1 MDKVYIFGHQRPDT
15 DSVTAAISLAYLKNK
30 LGINAEARVLGDINE
45 ETKFALEYFNV
56 EVPKYLND
64 VRLQIKD
71 VTYHKGLFINHKKTI
86 RETYNYILDNNV
98 TGVPIVDD
106 DNICLG
112 IITVKDIAKNLIL
125 GDFTELDSTYDNILK
140 TINGEVITK
149 FNEEIDG
156 DVIVASYKSETFFND
171 IKLTSEDIVIA
182 GDRPQIHKHAID
194 NNVSL
199 LIVTD
204 NSIISE
210 DIINLAN
217 QNKVN
222 IIRTNLDAFHTS
234 KIISQAN
241 EIKILKSRDLVTFK
255 ESDYYDDF
263 LSITK
268 KYRHNNYPVVDSK
281 GKCLGLIRVTDVNDK
296 NKKKVILVDHQEF
309 DQSAPGIEDANI
321 IEIVDHHKISNITT
335 KMPINFRNM
344 AVGSSNTIIYE
355 MYKESGI
362 EIPNNIA
369 GIMLAGILSDTLILQ
384 SPTTTILDK
393 EAVERLSERLGINYV
408 RFALDMF
415 KKGTS
420 LKGLSKEEIITKD
433 FKLFETNNTKY
444 GIGQIITLDIES
456 IRNDLDSFINEL
468 ESLKQKMNLNYISLF
483 ITDIVRNGSY
493 VIYTENM
500 KEILE
505 RGYKID
511 DFKELTFLQDVVS
524 RKKQIVPVIM
534 NEIENK

>member
-15 DSVTAAISLAYLKNK
+15 DSVTSAISLAYLKNK
-30 LGINAEARVLGDINE
+30 LGIKAEARVLGDINE
-45 ETKFALEYFNV
+45 ETKFVLDYFNV
-56 EVPKYLND
+56 ETPKYLND

-71 VTYHKGLFINHKKTI
+71 VTYHKDVYVNYRTTI
-86 RETYNYILDNNV
+86 KDTYNYILRNNV

-106 DNICLG
+106 DNTCLG

-125 GDFTELDSTYDNILK
+125 GDFTELDSSYDNILR
-140 TINGEVITK
+140 TINGEIITK
-149 FNEEIDG
+149 FNDEIDG
-156 DVIVASYKSETFFND
+156 NVIVASYKSETFFND
-171 IKLTSEDIVIA
+171 IVLTNNDIVIA
-182 GDRPQIHKHAID
+182 GDREQIHKHAI
-194 NNVSL
+194 NNRVRL
-199 LIVTD
+199 LIITD
-204 NSIISE
+204 NSNISDEIIS
-210 DIINLAN
+210 LAN

-222 IIRTNLDAFHTS
+222 VIRTGLDAFHTS
-234 KIISQAN
+234 RLISQAN

-263 LSITK
+263 LSTTK

-309 DQSAPGIEDANI
+309 DQSVPGIDEAEV

-344 AVGSSNTIIYE
+344 AVGSTNTILYE
-355 MYKESGI
+355 MYKELGI

-369 GIMLAGILSDTLILQ
+369 GIMMAGILSDTLILQ
-384 SPTTTILDK
+384 SPTTTVLDK
-393 EAVERLSERLGINYV
+393 EAVERLSERLSINYV

-420 LKGLSKEEIITKD
+420 LKGLSKEEIITRD
-433 FKLFETNNTKY
+433 FKLFDSNGRKF
-444 GIGQIITLDIES
+444 GIGQIITLDVES

-468 ESLKQKMNLNYISLF
+468 ENYREKMRLDYVSLF

-493 VIYTENM
+493 VIYTRNM
-500 KEILE
+500 EEILE
-505 RGYKID
+505 RGFKIK
-511 DFKELTFLQDVVS
+511 DFKELTFIQDVVS
-524 RKKQIVPVIM
+524 RKKQIVPVIL
-534 NEIENK
+534 NEIENS

>member
-15 DSVTAAISLAYLKNK
+15 DSVTSAISLAYLKTK
-30 LGINAEARVLGDINE
+30 LGLNAEARVLGDINE
-45 ETKFALEYFNV
+45 ETKFALDFFNV

-71 VTYHKGLFINHKKTI
+71 VTYHKGLLINYKATI

-98 TGVPIVDD
+98 TGVPVVDD
-106 DNICLG
+106 EGICLG

-156 DVIVASYKSETFFND
+156 TVIVASYKSETFFND
-171 IKLTSEDIVIA
+171 IKLTSEDVVIA
-182 GDRPQIHKHAID
+182 GDRPQIHKHAI
-194 NNVSL
+194 NNRVRL

-204 NSIISE
+204 NSNISE
-210 DIINLAN
+210 ENITLAKEN
-217 QNKVN
+217 NVN

-234 KIISQAN
+234 RIISQAN
-241 EIKILKSRDLVTFK
+241 EIKILKTRDLVTFK
-255 ESDYYDDF
+255 ETDYYDDF
-263 LSITK
+263 ISITK
-268 KYRHNNYPVVDSK
+268 KYKHNNYPVVDSK

-309 DQSAPGIEDANI
+309 DQSASGIEDANI
-321 IEIVDHHKISNITT
+321 IEIVDHHKISNIST

-355 MYKESGI
+355 MYKETGI
-362 EIPNNIA
+362 EIPNHIA

-384 SPTTTILDK
+384 SPTTTVLDK
-393 EAVERLSERLGINYV
+393 EAVDRLSERLGINYV

-420 LKGLSKEEIITKD
+420 LKGLTKEEIITKD
-433 FKLFETNNTKY
+433 FKLFDSNGKKF

-456 IRNDLDSFINEL
+456 IRNDLDAFINEL
-468 ESLKQKMNLNYISLF
+468 ELYKNKMNLEYVSLF

-493 VIYTENM
+493 VIYIENM

-511 DFKELTFLQDVVS
+511 NFKELTFLQDVVS

-534 NEIENK
+534 NEIES

>member
-1 MDKVYIFGHQRPDT
+1 MENTLIFGHQKPDT

-30 LGINAEARVLGDINE
+30 LGIKAEARVLGDINE
-45 ETKFALEYFNV
+45 ETKFVLDYFGV
-56 EVPKYLND
+56 EAPRYLND
-64 VRLQIKD
+64 VRLQIRD
-71 VTYHKGLFINHKKTI
+71 VTYHKGLYVNYKSTI
-86 RETYNYILDNNV
+86 RDTYNYLLENNV
-98 TGVPIVDD
+98 TGVPIVDE
-106 DNICLG
+106 NNNCLG

-125 GDFTELDSTYDNILK
+125 GDFTELDSTYENILRI
-140 TINGEVITK
+140 INGEIITK
-149 FNEEIDG
+149 FSEEIDG
-156 DVIVASYKSETFFND
+156 NVIVASYKSETFFND
-171 IKLTSEDIVIA
+171 IRLTSNDVVIA
-182 GDRPQIHKHAID
+182 GDRPQIHRHAI
-194 NNVSL
+194 NNRVRL

-204 NSIISE
+204 NSNITE
-210 DIINLAN
+210 ENLLLAKEN
-217 QNKVN
+217 NVN
-222 IIRTNLDAFHTS
+222 IIKTSLDAFHTS
-234 KIISQAN
+234 RLISQAN
-241 EIKILKSRDLVTFK
+241 EINILTSRDLVSFK
-255 ESDYYDDF
+255 ETDYYDDF

-268 KYRHNNYPVVDSK
+268 KLRHNNYPVVDSK

-309 DQSAPGIEDANI
+309 EQSAPGIEEANI

-344 AVGSSNTIIYE
+344 AVGSTNTIIYE
-355 MYKESGI
+355 MYKELGI

-384 SPTTTILDK
+384 SPTTTLVDK
-393 EAVERLSERLGINYV
+393 EAVERLSERLSINYV

-420 LKGLSKEEIITKD
+420 LKGLSKEEIITRD
-433 FKLFETNNTKY
+433 FKLFDVNTRKF
-444 GIGQIITLDIES
+444 GVGQIITLDVES

-468 ESLKQKMNLNYISLF
+468 EDIRIKMNLDYVSLF

-505 RGYKID
+505 RGYKIE

-534 NEIENK
+534 NEIDN

>member
-98 TGVPIVDD
+98 TGVSIVDD

-268 KYRHNNYPVVDSK
+268 KLRHNNYPVVDSK

-309 DQSAPGIEDANI
+309 EQSAPGIEEANI

-344 AVGSSNTIIYE
+344 AVGSTNTIIYE
-355 MYKESGI
+355 MYKELGI

-384 SPTTTILDK
+384 SPTTTLVDK
-393 EAVERLSERLGINYV
+393 EAVERLSERLSINYV

-420 LKGLSKEEIITKD
+420 LKGLSKEEIITRD
-433 FKLFETNNTKY
+433 FKLFDVNTRKL
-444 GIGQIITLDIES
+444 GIGQIITLDVES

-468 ESLKQKMNLNYISLF
+468 EDIKIKMNLDYVSLF

-505 RGYKID
+505 RGYKIE

-534 NEIENK
+534 NEIDN

>member
-1 MDKVYIFGHQRPDT
+1 MDKIYIFGHQKPDT

-30 LGINAEARVLGDINE
+30 LGIKAEARVLGDINE
-45 ETKFALEYFNV
+45 ETKFVLDYFGV
-56 EVPKYLND
+56 EAPRYLND
-64 VRLQIKD
+64 VRLQIRD
-71 VTYHKGLFINHKKTI
+71 VTYHKGLYVNYKSTI
-86 RETYNYILDNNV
+86 RDTYNYLLENNV
-98 TGVPIVDD
+98 TGVPIVDE
-106 DNICLG
+106 NNNCLG

-125 GDFTELDSTYDNILK
+125 GDFTELDSTYENILRI
-140 TINGEVITK
+140 INGEIITK
-149 FNEEIDG
+149 FSEEIDG
-156 DVIVASYKSETFFND
+156 NVIVASYKSETFFND
-171 IKLTSEDIVIA
+171 IRLTSNDVVIA
-182 GDRPQIHKHAID
+182 GDRPQIHRHAI
-194 NNVSL
+194 NNRVRL

-204 NSIISE
+204 NSNITE
-210 DIINLAN
+210 ENLLLAKEN
-217 QNKVN
+217 NVN
-222 IIRTNLDAFHTS
+222 IIKTSLDAFHTS
-234 KIISQAN
+234 RLISQAN
-241 EIKILKSRDLVTFK
+241 EINILTSRDLVSFK
-255 ESDYYDDF
+255 ETDYYDDF

-268 KYRHNNYPVVDSK
+268 KLRHNNYPVVDSK

-309 DQSAPGIEDANI
+309 EQSALGIEEANI

-344 AVGSSNTIIYE
+344 AVGSTNTIIYE
-355 MYKESGI
+355 MYKELGI

-384 SPTTTILDK
+384 SPTTTLVDK
-393 EAVERLSERLGINYV
+393 EAVERLSERLSINYV

-420 LKGLSKEEIITKD
+420 LKGLSKEEIITRD
-433 FKLFETNNTKY
+433 FKLFDVNTRKF
-444 GIGQIITLDIES
+444 GVGQIITLDVES

-468 ESLKQKMNLNYISLF
+468 EDIRIKMNLDYVSLF

-505 RGYKID
+505 RGYKIE

-534 NEIENK
+534 NEIDN

>member
-15 DSVTAAISLAYLKNK
+15 DSVTSAISLAYLKTK
-30 LGINAEARVLGDINE
+30 LGLNAEARVLGDINE
-45 ETKFALEYFNV
+45 ETRFALDYFNV

-71 VTYHKGLFINHKKTI
+71 VTYHKNLFINHRKTI

-98 TGVPIVDD
+98 TGVPVVDD

-125 GDFTELDSTYDNILK
+125 GDFTELDSTYENVLK
-140 TINGEVITK
+140 TINGEIVTRYE
-149 FNEEIDG
+149 EEIDG

-171 IKLTSEDIVIA
+171 IKLTSNDVVIA
-182 GDRPQIHKHAID
+182 GDRPQIHKHAIEHK
-194 NNVSL
+194 VRL

-204 NSIISE
+204 DSNINE
-210 DIINLAN
+210 ENINLAKEY
-217 QNKVN
+217 KVN
-222 IIRTNLDAFHTS
+222 IIKTNLDAFHTS
-234 KIISQAN
+234 RLISQAN

-255 ESDYYDDF
+255 ETDYYDDF
-263 LSITK
+263 ISITK
-268 KYRHNNYPVVDSK
+268 KYKHNNYPVVDSK

-309 DQSAPGIEDANI
+309 DQSAPGIEETNI
-321 IEIVDHHKISNITT
+321 IEIVDHHKISNIST

-384 SPTTTILDK
+384 SPTTTVVDK

-433 FKLFETNNTKY
+433 FKLFDSNNKKF

-456 IRNDLDSFINEL
+456 IRDDLDSFINEL
-468 ESLKQKMNLNYISLF
+468 NNLKNKMNLEYVSLF

-534 NEIENK
+534 NEIES

>member
-1 MDKVYIFGHQRPDT
+1 MDKIYVFGHQRPDT
-15 DSVTAAISLAYLKNK
+15 DTVTASISLAYLKNK
-30 LGINAEARVLGDINE
+30 LGLNAEARVLSDINE
-45 ETKFALEYFNV
+45 ETKYVLNYFNV
-56 EVPKYLND
+56 EEPKYLND

-71 VTYHKGLFINHKKTI
+71 VTYHKGVFVNYKTTI

-98 TGVPIVDD
+98 TGVPVVDD
-106 DNICLG
+106 DGKCLG

-125 GDFTELDSTYDNILK
+125 GDFTELESTYDNILK
-140 TINGEVITK
+140 TINGEVVTK
-149 FNEEIDG
+149 YNDEIDG
-156 DVIVASYKSETFFND
+156 NVIVASYKSETFFND
-171 IKLTSEDIVIA
+171 VILTSNDVVIA
-182 GDRPQIHKHAID
+182 GDRAQIHKHAMEHKIR
-194 NNVSL
+194 L

-204 NSIISE
+204 NSNISE
-210 DIINLAN
+210 ENLNYAKENKISII
-217 QNKVN
+217 K
-222 IIRTNLDAFHTS
+222 TNLDAFHTS
-234 KIISQAN
+234 RLISQAN

-263 LSITK
+263 ISITK
-268 KYRHNNYPVVDSK
+268 KLKHNNYPVVDSK

-309 DQSAPGIEDANI
+309 DQSAPGIEEANI
-321 IEIVDHHKISNITT
+321 IEIVDHHKISNIST

-362 EIPNNIA
+362 EIPNHIA

-384 SPTTTILDK
+384 SPTTTVVDK
-393 EAVERLSERLGINYV
+393 EAVERLSERLSINYV

-415 KKGTS
+415 KQGTS
-420 LKGLSKEEIITKD
+420 LKGLSKEEIITRD
-433 FKLFETNNTKY
+433 FKLFDSNGKKF

-456 IRNDLDSFINEL
+456 IRNELDLFIEEL
-468 ESLKQKMNLNYISLF
+468 NKLKDTMKLDYNALF

-505 RGYKID
+505 RGYGIE

-524 RKKQIVPVIM
+524 RKKQIVPVIL
-534 NEIENK
+534 NEIEN

>member
-241 EIKILKSRDLVTFK
+241 EIKMLKSRDLVTFK

-505 RGYKID
+505 RGYKIN

-534 NEIENK
+534 NEIENR

>member
-1 MDKVYIFGHQRPDT
+1 MDKIYIFGHQKPDT
-15 DSVTAAISLAYLKNK
+15 DSVTSAISLAYLKNK
-30 LGINAEARVLGDINE
+30 LGMNAESRVLGDINE
-45 ETKFALEYFNV
+45 ETKYVLDYFNV
-56 EVPKYLND
+56 EAPKYLND
-64 VRLQIKD
+64 VRLQIRD
-71 VTYHKGLFINHKKTI
+71 VTYHKGLYINNKSTI
-86 RETYNYILDNNV
+86 KEAYSYMLDNNV

-106 DNICLG
+106 NNMCLG

-125 GDFTELDSTYDNILK
+125 GDFTELDSTYENILK
-140 TINGEVITK
+140 IVNGEIITRYE
-149 FNEEIDG
+149 EEIDG
-156 DVIVASYKSETFFND
+156 NVIVASYKSETFFND
-171 IKLTSEDIVIA
+171 IKLTSNDVVIA
-182 GDRPQIHKHAID
+182 GDRPQIHKHAIEHR
-194 NNVSL
+194 VRL
-199 LIVTD
+199 LIITD
-204 NSIISE
+204 NSNITE
-210 DIINLAN
+210 ENINLAKEN
-217 QNKVN
+217 NVN
-222 IIRTNLDAFHTS
+222 IIKTNLDAFHTS
-234 KIISQAN
+234 RLISQAN
-241 EIKILKSRDLVTFK
+241 EINMLTSRDLVSFK
-255 ESDYYDDF
+255 ETDYYDDF

-268 KYRHNNYPVVDSK
+268 KLRHNNYPVVDSK

-309 DQSAPGIEDANI
+309 EQSAPGIEEANI

-344 AVGSSNTIIYE
+344 AVGSTNTIIYE
-355 MYKESGI
+355 MYKELGI

-384 SPTTTILDK
+384 SPTTTLVDK
-393 EAVERLSERLGINYV
+393 EAVERLSERLSINYV

-420 LKGLSKEEIITKD
+420 LKGLSKEEIITRD
-433 FKLFETNNTKY
+433 FKLFDVNTRKL
-444 GIGQIITLDIES
+444 GIGQIITLDVES

-468 ESLKQKMNLNYISLF
+468 EDIKIKMNLDYVSLF

-505 RGYKID
+505 RGYKIE

-534 NEIENK
+534 NEIDN